1 MVHLNKKHSDP
12 LHTTNRNRKY
22 IFIPLL
28 IFVTLSSLLFSI
40 VQVKSLQWEDKIT
53 LETGLMLFVYGLIFF
68 TASFEASNH
77 LFFYTG
83 TGKMLIKKY
92 GLTKGFVLEIS
103 NKNVSAIQAL
113 FCCITGLTSTCYS
126 CTRDMLKTSHYISE
140 AYAWFGAAYFLY
152 DIWSMYVV
160 QVAVDKDNSKNDL
173 ANGSMNNGL
182 THSIETERDANV
194 NSASF
199 LSKFWIFVKTNPVIV
214 GHHVFVGGFGFL
226 VITYLRG
233 GLGDCFFGFVY
244 LMEASTPF
252 VSMRSI
258 ISKMGFKNSRF
269 YVLNG
274 ILMMISFFV
283 FRVLMWP
290 LVMLLYAYSIKT
302 GYFEAIYSLP
312 RGCKISI
319 LILMLPQLYWFF
331 LIVKGATQL
340 GMAKRKKKKAM

>member
-1 MVHLNKKHSDP
+1 MVHLNEKFADP
-12 LHTTNRNRKY
+12 LNTPNKNRKY

-28 IFVTLSSLLFSI
+28 IFVTLSSLVFSI
-40 VQVKSLQWEDKIT
+40 LQVKNLQWEDKIS

-77 LFFYTG
+77 LFFYTD
-83 TGKMLIKKY
+83 TGKMLIKKF
-92 GLTKGFVLEIS
+92 GLTQGFVMEIS

-152 DIWSMYVV
+152 DIWSMYKVQIVV
-160 QVAVDKDNSKNDL
+160 DEENLKDKV
-173 ANGSMNNGL
+173 ANGKVKNGL
-182 THSIETERDANV
+182 THETAEDVGAD
-194 NSASF
+194 SPGA
-199 LSKFWIFVKTNPVIV
+199 LSKFWNFVKTNPVIV

-233 GLGDCFFGFVY
+233 GLGDCFFGFVF

-269 YVLNG
+269 YVING
-274 ILMMISFFV
+274 LFMMISFFV

-290 LVMLLYAYSIKT
+290 LVMLLYAYSVDK
-302 GYFEAIYSLP
+302 GYLEAIYSLP